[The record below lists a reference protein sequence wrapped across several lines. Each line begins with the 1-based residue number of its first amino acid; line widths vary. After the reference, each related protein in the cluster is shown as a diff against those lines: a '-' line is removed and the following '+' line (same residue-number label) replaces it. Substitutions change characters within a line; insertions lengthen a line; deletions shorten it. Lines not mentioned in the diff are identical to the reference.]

1 MYDNGQDRGEGPPT
15 RAVQYLVQPPTQP
28 VPSPHGTALGQG
40 VRCLDNVCQPG
51 ARDEAISS
59 HLNKRSSQ
67 PHHLLRH
74 LILLRLLISAL
85 LDKTALALIRH
96 FALRSV
102 PLHIRITRFRDSTP
116 SFFAPWLSNTP
127 IHLPSHHAAPS
138 AILPPTTTPRP
149 RSSTA
154 TLPVNTQRFVVSNHP
169 PASPWHISQRCSGGN

>member
-1 MYDNGQDRGEGPPT
+1 MVSKTVQRVCEQWVAVDLDASRRLLRMQMNKALCLVQAHPCSQRRSCRCAANPRVYDNGQDRGEGPPT
-15 RAVQYLVQPPTQP
+15 RAVQYLVQYLVQPPTQP

-67 PHHLLRH
+67 PHHLVRH
-74 LILLRLLISAL
+74 LILLRSLISAL

-102 PLHIRITRFRDSTP
+102 RLHIRITRFRDSTP
-116 SFFAPWLSNTP
+116 SFFAP
-127 IHLPSHHAAPS
+127 
-138 AILPPTTTPRP
+138 
-149 RSSTA
+149 
-154 TLPVNTQRFVVSNHP
+154 
-169 PASPWHISQRCSGGN
+169 